1 MDNLGDIR
9 LFVEASTFGSLSAAG
24 RRMGLSPAAA
34 SARLTKLETALA
46 TRLFERTTRQL
57 RLTDEGNVY
66 LQHCRQALSALDDG
80 RAALQ
85 AGRATLPG
93 KLRVS
98 ATSDFGRH
106 ALKGWLDDFEA
117 SHPGV
122 TFGLV
127 LSDNLSNLMQD
138 DIDIAI
144 RFGVLPDSAMM
155 ARRLAANRRVL
166 CASPALLERHGVPT
180 HPTELERFRC
190 IVLGTAA
197 GESVEWQFAR
207 GGEVA
212 SHHVNVASAMD
223 TNDGDIARAWA
234 VDGRGIALKSLW
246 DIGADLQAGRLV
258 VLMPEWCAPESP
270 VHAVFPRGRYMPVRL
285 RLLLDFLV
293 ERFALG
299 SEELAQF
306 IGSVDKAGS

>member
-1 MDNLGDIR
+1 MNNLGDIQ

-24 RRMGLSPAAA
+24 RRLGLSPAAA

-57 RLTDEGNVY
+57 RLTDEGNIY

-85 AGRATLPG
+85 AGSAALPG

-106 ALKGWLDDFEA
+106 VLKGWLDDFAA
-117 SHPGV
+117 SHSDV

-127 LSDNLSNLMQD
+127 LSDNLSNLMSD

-166 CASPALLERHGVPT
+166 CASPAFLERHGAPA

-197 GESVEWQFAR
+197 GESVEWLFSRA
-207 GGEVA
+207 GELA
-212 SHHVNVASAMD
+212 SHRVEVASAMD
-223 TNDGDIARAWA
+223 TNDGAIARAWA

-258 VLMPEWCAPESP
+258 ALMPEWRAPESP
-270 VHAVFPRGRYMPVRL
+270 VHAVFPRGRYMPARL

-293 ERFALG
+293 ERFALASG
-299 SEELAQF
+299 ELAQF
-306 IGSVDKAGS
+306 IGAVDKAGG